1 MISINT
7 YIHELS
13 HVILAAL
20 KIKDREKYQTIL
32 NKIDTIPDDF
42 AKKYPD
48 LTQNDL
54 KEEYLVYLFSENFT
68 EMRDDVD
75 IVDNSGW
82 ESIVKDIFKLPE
94 NFNNVDLVN
103 TMNSTIK
110 DMLQISE
117 DGSSFSR
124 VFRGNEYLKATK
136 LAAIKE
142 QLKQKQILNETC
154 K

>member
-7 YIHELS
+7 YVHELS

-54 KEEYLVYLFSENFT
+54 KEEYLVYLFSENFK
-68 EMRDDVD
+68 EVRNDVD
-75 IVDNSGW
+75 ITEDFDW

-94 NFNNVDLVN
+94 TFNNADLVN

-110 DMLQISE
+110 DMLQISK
-117 DGSSFSR
+117 DGSSFSN
-124 VFRGNEYLKATK
+124 VFKDNEYVKATK

-142 QLKQKQILNETC
+142 QLKQKRILNETC
-154 K
+154 E

>member
-7 YIHELS
+7 YVHELS

-54 KEEYLVYLFSENFT
+54 KEEYLVYLFSENFK
-68 EMRDDVD
+68 EVRNDVD
-75 IVDNSGW
+75 IAENFDW
-82 ESIVKDIFKLPE
+82 ESVVKEIFKLPE
-94 NFNNVDLVN
+94 TSSNPELVEI
-103 TMNSTIK
+103 MNGTIK
-110 DMLQISE
+110 DMLRISE
-117 DGSSFSR
+117 DGSFSNSI
-124 VFRGNEYLKATK
+124 FKNNEYLKATK

-142 QLKQKQILNETC
+142 QLKQKLILNETC